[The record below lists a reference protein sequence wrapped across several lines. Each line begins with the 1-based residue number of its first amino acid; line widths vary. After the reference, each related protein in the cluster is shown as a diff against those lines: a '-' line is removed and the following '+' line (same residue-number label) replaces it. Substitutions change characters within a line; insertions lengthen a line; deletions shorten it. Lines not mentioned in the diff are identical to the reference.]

1 MPGKVGDKMEKT
13 IFVFAFLLILISLSF
28 AQNAEIRIIA
38 VEHGK
43 LGKVKLTIGN
53 TGDVPLKDV
62 DMFVD
67 GKKVETL
74 GVYLTPGA
82 SCIGILRLTPG
93 KHLIEVKSNGTSDS
107 TTVSIGEFTTTST
120 IEIEK
125 PKFNVTGKDWITI
138 LFVVIIVI
146 LGVLVEVVF
155 KMRK

>member
-1 MPGKVGDKMEKT
+1 MSGKVGDKMKKT
-13 IFVFAFLLILISLSF
+13 IFVFAFLLVLISLSF

-93 KHLIEVKSNGTSDS
+93 KHVIEVRSDGATDN

-120 IEIEK
+120 IEMEK
-125 PKFNVTGKDWITI
+125 PKFNVTEKDWVTI
-138 LFVVIIVI
+138 LFVVIIIVLGI
-146 LGVLVEVVF
+146 LAEVVF